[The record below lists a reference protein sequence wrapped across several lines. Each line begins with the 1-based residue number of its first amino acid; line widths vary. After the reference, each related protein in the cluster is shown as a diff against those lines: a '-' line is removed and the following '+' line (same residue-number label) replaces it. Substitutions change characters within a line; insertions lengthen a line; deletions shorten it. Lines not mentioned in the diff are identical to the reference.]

1 MFDFID
7 MIVVR
12 PIANILFFIYN
23 YVGDFGLAIILFVLL
38 VKMLMWPLVKRQ
50 LYQVKLMRKLQPE
63 LAEIKKNC
71 NGNRQLESLQTMDLY
86 KRYNVKPF
94 RSVLSILIQLPI
106 FIALYTAIRVMAVP
120 NLSDNLEKRAYS
132 FINYDGSRVAEVISL
147 QKPYLEA
154 FEEYNLKLKDE
165 SLSEDEKKALS
176 APTYDFEPKLFNLVD
191 LGAKAGFS
199 NASSITVLFFAVL
212 AAFSQYFTTK
222 QQHSSGKSKSKGFRA
237 LMKEAAS
244 GKEPS
249 QAEIND
255 MTTAQMGKMMPIMLF
270 LIMINLPGALVLYY
284 LLSNMI
290 TFAQQRF
297 VLKKAE
303 EEMEI
308 SADRRVIKELKKIK
322 EAEIIENKKSGTK
335 ITRISAKDIK
345 KKRR

>member
-23 YVGDFGLAIILFVLL
+23 YVGDFGLAIILFVVL

-94 RSVLSILIQLPI
+94 RSILTLLIQLPI
-106 FIALYTAIRVMAVP
+106 FIALYTAIRVMSMP
-120 NLSDNLEKRAYS
+120 NLSDNLDKRAYDFLS
-132 FINYDGSRVAEVISL
+132 YDGSRVAEVIEL
-147 QKPYLEA
+147 QKPYLTSL
-154 FEEYNLKLKDE
+154 EEYTNKAKDE
-165 SLSEDEKKALS
+165 SLSEEEKANLV
-176 APTYDFEPKLFNLVD
+176 APEYEFEPKLFGLVD

-199 NASSITVLFFAVL
+199 SASSITILFFAIL
-212 AAFSQYFTTK
+212 AAFVQYFMTK
-222 QQHSSGKSKSKGFRA
+222 QQHSSGKVKSKGFRQ

-244 GKEPS
+244 GKEPN

-255 MTTAQMGKMMPIMLF
+255 LTTAQMGKMMPIMLL

-284 LLSNMI
+284 LLSNLVTMI
-290 TFAQQRF
+290 QQKI
-297 VLKKAE
+297 VLDKAE
-303 EEMEI
+303 KEMEI
-308 SADRRVIKELKKIK
+308 SADRNVIKELKKIK
-322 EAEIIENKKSGTK
+322 EAEIIENKKTGTK
-335 ITRISAKDIK
+335 ITRISAKDTK